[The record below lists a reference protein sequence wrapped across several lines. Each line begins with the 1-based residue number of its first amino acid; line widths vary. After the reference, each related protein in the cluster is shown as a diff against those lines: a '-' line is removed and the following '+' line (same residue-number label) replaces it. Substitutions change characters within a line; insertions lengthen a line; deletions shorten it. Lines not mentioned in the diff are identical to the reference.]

1 VLAKLRSRLTY
12 ANVVATL
19 ALFLALGASSYA
31 AVTITGK
38 NVKNGSLTG
47 RDVKNNSLT
56 GADVKNIKSGD
67 VSDGSLLSKDFK
79 AGQLPAG
86 PRGLQG
92 ATGNTGPTGP
102 SHSYAAVDRSGGQG
116 ARSISVGVPGG
127 DYVVAAK
134 AEVTNTSGTT
144 AHDVTCQL
152 APGANSADLDS
163 STATLAASQEEVL
176 PNHSFAHLPNGGTI
190 TEACGSDSVLSVTTD
205 ELRLSATK
213 VGTLT
218 IQPNF

>member
-1 VLAKLRSRLTY
+1 VLAKLRPRLTY

-31 AVTITGK
+31 AVTITGR
-38 NVKNGSLTG
+38 NVKNSSLTG

-56 GADVKNIKSGD
+56 GADVKNIRSGD

-92 ATGNTGPTGP
+92 ATGAPGL
-102 SHSYAAVDRSGGQG
+102 SHTYAALDRAGGQG
-116 ARSISVGVPGG
+116 ARSVSVGVPAG
-127 DYVVAAK
+127 DYVVVAK
-134 AEVTNTSGTT
+134 AELTNTSGTI
-144 AHDVTCQL
+144 AHNVTCQL
-152 APGANSADLDS
+152 APNSDLADLDS
-163 STATLAASQEEVL
+163 STVTLAASQEEVV